1 VLEIPL
7 QAIRFK
13 VSRFSSN
20 GESIN
25 HKAIS
30 ASKTYRWNSVA
41 GLLVYGLLSKK
52 GSNHLFH
59 AFLRAAM
66 GLRPCSAQAR
76 SSSWRS
82 SSEIQQESMTF
93 PSRLEVQW
101 RSGADMDTSCA
112 HVHTLPQQG
121 GFSGYADCAD
131 RAE

>member
-41 GLLVYGLLSKK
+41 GLLVYGLLREPLKNRLKSVQF
-52 GSNHLFH
+52 SN
-59 AFLRAAM
+59 
-66 GLRPCSAQAR
+66 
-76 SSSWRS
+76 
-82 SSEIQQESMTF
+82 
-93 PSRLEVQW
+93 
-101 RSGADMDTSCA
+101 
-112 HVHTLPQQG
+112 
-121 GFSGYADCAD
+121 
-131 RAE
+131 

>member
-30 ASKTYRWNSVA
+30 ASKTYRWNPVA

-52 GSNHLFH
+52 VSNHLFH

-66 GLRPCSAQAR
+66 GPEALLGPCPIKLLAQLLGNPAGEHDLAFPAGGAVALRRGHGYELYTLCLSK
-76 SSSWRS
+76 
-82 SSEIQQESMTF
+82 
-93 PSRLEVQW
+93 
-101 RSGADMDTSCA
+101 GAAPVT
-112 HVHTLPQQG
+112 
-121 GFSGYADCAD
+121 
-131 RAE
+131 